1 MTIPFGRRRLILS
14 VALTPAQPERW
25 DDVIPPGTDDV
36 DLARLSRRDPMDL
49 DRARWEGLSLIY
61 GGARK
66 P

>member
-1 MTIPFGRRRLILS
+1 MTIPFGRRRLILTFA
-14 VALTPAQPERW
+14 VAPAQTERW

-36 DLARLSRRDPMDL
+36 DLARLSRREPMDL
-49 DRARWEGLSLIY
+49 DRARWEGLTLLY